1 MEVTKRDEKVGR
13 AIEYIRAQRSVVDD
27 ARQRA
32 QGLRPAQ
39 PHDRDLISQYPEW
52 EIAERSRERK
62 ARER

>member
-1 MEVTKRDEKVGR
+1 MKQGDDKVER
-13 AIEYIRAQRSVVDD
+13 ALAYIHAQRSVVDD

-39 PHDRDLISQYPEW
+39 PHDRDIISSYPEW
-52 EIAERSRERK
+52 QIAEKSRERK